1 MIFVPGLLYNQRE
14 SHIEGDIVMVSAE
27 SLEKQL
33 KNIGFNYHGWGRT
46 EIRELRNIILPDEE
60 IYECVNGIYEGGFA
74 LMVATDIRV
83 LLIDKKPLNYLTVE
97 DMRYE
102 LISEIDY
109 NHRLVGAYIRLS
121 SGMKDLKF
129 SSLNQQRLRKLINH
143 VQFCMAETKKK
154 ESYHQEGQNQ
164 HLEQINQQLQS
175 YLLAQYQ
182 QQQKLHEQLQEVKT
196 GQEVVASLGQPEPI
210 RPSPELADYL
220 FAQSLLAQHQ
230 SQTGQPILPAAE
242 PAPQKAEPAGDQL
255 ADLYSEGLHEV
266 FGKRHQE
273 NPASGNN
280 GVPAQLAATALTRVH
295 RSLEINPLQIAYS
308 KLPMALRNRK
318 FGRPSFH
325 AHSRQDP
332 TPAPAPSEA

>member
-1 MIFVPGLLYNQRE
+1 
-14 SHIEGDIVMVSAE
+14 MVSAE
-27 SLEKQL
+27 SIEKQL
-33 KNIGFNYHGWGRT
+33 EKVGFNFRGWGRT

-83 LLIDKKPLNYLTVE
+83 LLVDKKPLNYLSVE

-109 NHRLVGAYIRLS
+109 NHRLIGAYIRIS
-121 SGMKDLKF
+121 SGNKDLKF
-129 SSLNQQRLRKLINH
+129 SSLNQPRLRKLINH
-143 VQFCMAETKKK
+143 VQFCMAEIKKK

-175 YLLAQYQ
+175 YLLAQFQ
-182 QQQKLHEQLQEVKT
+182 QQQQLHEQLQEVKT
-196 GQEVVASLGQPEPI
+196 GQDLVTSLQQQPEPI

-230 SQTGQPILPAAE
+230 TQTGQAIPPPATEPTPQESEQAE
-242 PAPQKAEPAGDQL
+242 HSGDSL
-255 ADLYSEGLHEV
+255 ADLYSEGLQEV

-273 NPASGNN
+273 SSAGNSDEARAPTEQ
-280 GVPAQLAATALTRVH
+280 VLARAHHA
-295 RSLEINPLQIAYS
+295 LEINPLNIAYS

-325 AHSRQDP
+325 AHSQDK
-332 TPAPAPSEA
+332 TPVSSPSEA

>member
-1 MIFVPGLLYNQRE
+1 
-14 SHIEGDIVMVSAE
+14 MVSAE
-27 SLEKQL
+27 SIEKQL
-33 KNIGFNYHGWGRT
+33 QGIGFNYRGWGRT

-60 IYECVNGIYEGGFA
+60 IYECVNGIYDGGFA

-109 NHRLVGAYIRLS
+109 NHRLLGAYIRIS

-129 SSLNQQRLRKLINH
+129 TSLNQPRLRKLINH

-182 QQQKLHEQLQEVKT
+182 QQQKLHEQLQEVKS
-196 GQEVVASLGQPEPI
+196 GQELVSSLQQPEPI

-230 SQTGQPILPAAE
+230 TRTNQTVQPATELVPE
-242 PAPQKAEPAGDQL
+242 KVGPAGDQL
-255 ADLYSEGLHEV
+255 ADLYSEGLQEV
-266 FGKRHQE
+266 FGKHHQE
-273 NPASGNN
+273 NPAGGNNN
-280 GVPAQLAATALTRVH
+280 GVPAHLAATVLTRAH
-295 RSLEINPLQIAYS
+295 RSLEINPLQVAYS

-325 AHSRQDP
+325 AHSQNP
-332 TPAPAPSEA
+332 TPASAPSET

>member
-1 MIFVPGLLYNQRE
+1 
-14 SHIEGDIVMVSAE
+14 MVSAE
-27 SLEKQL
+27 SIEKQL
-33 KNIGFNYHGWGRT
+33 KDIGFNYRGWGRT
-46 EIRELRNIILPDEE
+46 EIRELRNIILPDEI
-60 IYECVNGIYEGGFA
+60 IYECVNGIYDGGFA
-74 LMVATDIRV
+74 LMVVTDIRV

-109 NHRLVGAYIRLS
+109 NHRLIGAYIRIS
-121 SGMKDLKF
+121 SGNKDLKF
-129 SSLNQQRLRKLINH
+129 TSLNQPRLRKLINH
-143 VQFCMAETKKK
+143 VQFCMAETKKR

-182 QQQKLHEQLQEVKT
+182 QQQKLHDQLEEVKS
-196 GQEVVASLGQPEPI
+196 GQELVTSLQQPEPI

-230 SQTGQPILPAAE
+230 TQTGEAIQPLTE
-242 PAPQKAEPAGDQL
+242 PAPKETGPVGDQL
-255 ADLYSEGLHEV
+255 AELYSEGLQEV
-266 FGKRHQE
+266 FGKQHQE
-273 NPASGNN
+273 PKPVSSS
-280 GVPAQLAATALTRVH
+280 GVPVQLAATALARAH
-295 RSLEINPLQIAYS
+295 QALDINPLQIAYS

-332 TPAPAPSEA
+332 KPASAPSEA